1 MGKTN
6 LLVVALVL
14 IACGNIVI
22 FLGKK
27 SAEPQPDALGAALD
41 VWVTRTEK
49 LLVPAAEAMPEEKYS
64 FAPTNG
70 EFAGVRTFAEEVKH
84 LAAANYQLGALA
96 LGEKPPHGERGE
108 TAPEN
113 MKTKEEIVEYLK
125 GSFAYLH
132 EVAGKITVKSATEQ
146 IELPAGHGKDTRVGM
161 LIDALAHSQNHYG
174 QIVEYLRMNVILPPE
189 SRN

>member
-14 IACGNIVI
+14 IACGNMVI

-27 SAEPQPDALGAALD
+27 SAEPQPDALSAALD

-70 EFAGVRTFAEEVKH
+70 EFDGVRTFAEEVKH
-84 LAAANYQLGALA
+84 LAASNYQLGALA

-108 TAPEN
+108 TAPEKV
-113 MKTKEEIVEYLK
+113 KTKAEIVEYLK

-146 IELPAGHGKDTRVGM
+146 IELPAGHEKDTRVGM

-174 QIVEYLRMNVILPPE
+174 QMVEYLRMNGILPPE
-189 SRN
+189 SRK